1 MNLIL
6 GTCNQYA
13 LPVWSPNFDKNTP
26 KLKFTRAE
34 CIQITCVIIQHW
46 LIVYTSLLRW

>member
-26 KLKFTRAE
+26 KLKFT
-34 CIQITCVIIQHW
+34 QDN
-46 LIVYTSLLRW
+46 VYRLHVL